1 MVIEFSPTGS
11 VKTNPLKI
19 NSFVFD
25 QMKQNGL
32 LSIIFDGIQLFF
44 CLCYTFRLVKVKL
57 PLYFKTVENKRG
69 DKIEYEIEGYQ
80 KNISIFV
87 DILVIIIFLL
97 KFTFTLETNF
107 NDVEGLIDDNYLD
120 NNIE

>member
-25 QMKQNGL
+25 QMKQNGF

-107 NDVEGLIDDNYLD
+107 NDVEGLIDDNYLG
-120 NNIE
+120 NN

>member
-69 DKIEYEIEGYQ
+69 DKIDYEIEGYQ

-120 NNIE
+120 NNKE